1 MKLGCIFTIIQL
13 NCSIVHDIEHF
24 ISKENNFMVYIYIY
38 IYIYIDIDID
48 IDIDHI
54 SQKMTKFL
62 PIRVH

>member
-1 MKLGCIFTIIQL
+1 MILNTLLVKKTIL
-13 NCSIVHDIEHF
+13 W
-24 ISKENNFMVYIYIY
+24 YIY